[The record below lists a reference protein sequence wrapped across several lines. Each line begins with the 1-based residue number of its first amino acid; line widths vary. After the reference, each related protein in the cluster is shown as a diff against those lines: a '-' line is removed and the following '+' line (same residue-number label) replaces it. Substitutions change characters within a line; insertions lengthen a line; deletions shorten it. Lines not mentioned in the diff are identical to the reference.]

1 MEDEPIKLVLLRA
14 KYGPC
19 FPGERA
25 GYPESIAN
33 SLIGRGY
40 AFGLDE
46 NNEPI
51 VMDEE
56 KVPAEPGQV
65 ITPNNEVS
73 EPATPKKRR
82 QAASKKEPAA
92 GSEDGKPATTVTTKT
107 TDASDEAL
115 KPFVIDGL
123 EKSVA
128 AMLVANGLTTPEA
141 VTKALADG
149 RDLAEEIQG
158 IGPVTF
164 EEIKQLY
171 AE

>member
-1 MEDEPIKLVLLRA
+1 MEDESIKRVLLRT
-14 KYGPC
+14 KYGAC

-33 SLIGRGY
+33 SLIGRGH

-46 NNEPI
+46 NDQPI
-51 VMDEE
+51 VLDGES
-56 KVPAEPGQV
+56 VPAEPDQV
-65 ITPNNEVS
+65 VAPNNEVS

-82 QAASKKEPAA
+82 QAASKKESSEA
-92 GSEDGKPATTVTTKT
+92 GEDSTPSVTVTAKT
-107 TDASDEAL
+107 TDSSDEAL

-149 RDLAEEIQG
+149 RDLSDEIQG